1 MVGSSVELVHAQ
13 ITSARYY
20 AAPDV
25 ALKDVELSIRPGEFV
40 VITGP
45 AASGKSTLCYC
56 LTGVIPHSI
65 SADLEGDV
73 FVAGRRLRDL
83 RLPEVAPLLGFV
95 LQAPENQLFS
105 LSVREDV
112 SFGPENLCLPIDDIQ
127 RRVMASLAFTG
138 MTGYL
143 ERGSDQLSGGEAQ
156 RVVLSCL
163 LALDAP
169 LLVLDQPAA
178 ELDPEGRR
186 QVYQNLHRLNQEG
199 KTIVVVEDR
208 LGDVAGIASRIILM
222 QSGRVVRDEPIRTFF
237 ARSDLDSF
245 GIRIPDTVLLHHYL
259 QERGVNSRTVPL
271 TVEEVVE
278 WLAIKLL
285 PDRSAETPSPTPPR
299 KGEGESEETTNS
311 TLPRQGGGEA
321 EEGRGEVPAA
331 SPLIA
336 ISHLS
341 FSYPKGTRALD
352 DVSLSC
358 QAGEFVA
365 IIGEN
370 GAGKTTLA
378 KHLIGLLPPATGTV
392 LVAGQDVSRLS
403 VAQAS
408 RLVGYLFQD
417 PDYQI
422 FNGSVFDEV
431 AFGLRARKVAKA
443 QVEEETMAALR
454 RLKLDHLRNE
464 HPYTL
469 SRGQR
474 QRLALASTW
483 VLRPPILLVDEP
495 STGLDHREAADLMG
509 ILEEFRAGGGTVLI
523 ITHDLELVFEY
534 ALRVVV
540 MRRGTIR
547 LDLPTARVQEHFDE
561 VSAAGVHLPQFMH
574 LVAALAL
581 PPATNDVP
589 AIGEAV
595 LAGSRR

>member
-1 MVGSSVELVHAQ
+1 MAASSVELLHAQ

-20 AAPDV
+20 GAPGV
-25 ALKDVELSIRPGEFV
+25 ALHDVELSIRPGEFV
-40 VITGP
+40 VVTGP

-65 SADLEGDV
+65 SAELEGDV
-73 FVAGRRLRDL
+73 VVAGQRLRDL

-95 LQAPENQLFS
+95 MQAPENQLFN

-112 SFGPENLCLPIDDIQ
+112 SFGPENLCLSIEDIA
-127 RRVMASLAFTG
+127 RRVMTSLAFTG
-138 MTGYL
+138 MTAYL

-156 RVVLSCL
+156 RVVLSSL
-163 LALDAP
+163 LALGAP

-186 QVYQNLHRLNQEG
+186 QVYANLHRLNQEG

-208 LGDVAGIASRIILM
+208 LGDVAGFASRIVLM
-222 QSGRVVRDEPIRTFF
+222 QAGTVVADQPIRDFF
-237 ARSDLDSF
+237 ARSDLEGF
-245 GIRIPDTVLLHHYL
+245 GVRIPDTVLLHHYL
-259 QERGVNSRTVPL
+259 KERGLNSRIVPL
-271 TVEEVVE
+271 TVEEMVE
-278 WLAIKLL
+278 DLAGM
-285 PDRSAETPSPTPPR
+285 DSPAAQIATVSPAVAR
-299 KGEGESEETTNS
+299 
-311 TLPRQGGGEA
+311 
-321 EEGRGEVPAA
+321 PAA

-341 FSYPKGTRALD
+341 FSYPNGTRALD
-352 DVSLSC
+352 DVSLTC
-358 QAGEFVA
+358 GPGEFLA

-378 KHLIGLLPPATGTV
+378 KHLIGLLPPALGTV
-392 LVAGQDVSRLS
+392 LVAGKDVAGLS

-431 AFGLRARKVAKA
+431 AFGLRARKLPRAEL
-443 QVEEETMAALR
+443 EEKVMTALR
-454 RLKLDHLRNE
+454 RLKLDHLRGD

-483 VLRPPILLVDEP
+483 VLQPPILLVDEP
-495 STGLDHREAADLMG
+495 STGLDYREAADLMG
-509 ILEEFRAGGGTVLI
+509 VLEEFRGQGGTVLI

-540 MRRGTIR
+540 MRSGTVR
-547 LDLPTARVQEHFDE
+547 LDLPTARVQERFDE
-561 VSAAGVHLPQFMH
+561 VSAAGVRLPQFMH
-574 LVAALAL
+574 LVNALAL
-581 PPATNDVP
+581 PSSTNGVP
-589 AIGEAV
+589 ALGEAV
-595 LAGSRR
+595 LAGLRR

>member
-1 MVGSSVELVHAQ
+1 MVASSGELVHAR

-20 AAPDV
+20 AAPDF
-25 ALKDVELSIRPGEFV
+25 ALRDVELSINPGEFV

-65 SADLEGDV
+65 SAQLEGDIV
-73 FVAGRRLRDL
+73 VAGHRLRDL

-95 LQAPENQLFS
+95 MQAPENQLFN

-112 SFGPENLCLPIDDIQ
+112 SFGPENLCLPIDDIE
-127 RRVMASLAFTG
+127 RRVITSLAFTG
-138 MTGYL
+138 MTEYL

-163 LALDAP
+163 LALGAP

-186 QVYQNLHRLNQEG
+186 QVYSNLHRLNQEG

-208 LGDVAGIASRIILM
+208 LGDVAAFASRIVLM
-222 QSGRVVRDEPIRTFF
+222 SAGTVVADEPIREFF
-237 ARSDLDSF
+237 ARTDLERF
-245 GIRIPDTVLLHHYL
+245 GVRVPDTVLLHHYL
-259 QERGVNSRTVPL
+259 RERGFNSRVVPL

-278 WLAIKLL
+278 GLAGM
-285 PDRSAETPSPTPPR
+285 APP
-299 KGEGESEETTNS
+299 
-311 TLPRQGGGEA
+311 A
-321 EEGRGEVPAA
+321 EEKATVPVAA
-331 SPLIA
+331 TSPADSPLIA

-341 FSYPKGTRALD
+341 YSYPNGTRALE

-358 QAGEFVA
+358 DRGEFLA

-378 KHLIGLLPPATGTV
+378 KHLIGLLPPAPGTV
-392 LVAGQDVSRLS
+392 AVAGKDIAGLS

-431 AFGLRARKVAKA
+431 AFGLRARKLPRAE
-443 QVEEETMAALR
+443 VEETVMAALR
-454 RLKLDHLRNE
+454 RLKLGHLRGE

-483 VLRPPILLVDEP
+483 VLQPPILLVDEP
-495 STGLDHREAADLMG
+495 STGLDYREAADLMG
-509 ILEEFRAGGGTVLI
+509 VLEEFRGGGGTVLI

-540 MRRGTIR
+540 MRDGIVR
-547 LDLPTARVQEHFDE
+547 LDLPTARVQERFDE

-574 LVAALAL
+574 LVNALTL
-581 PPATNDVP
+581 PPSTNGVP
-589 AIGEAV
+589 ALGEAV
-595 LAGSRR
+595 LAGWRR

>member
-1 MVGSSVELVHAQ
+1 MVASSGELVHAR

-25 ALKDVELSIRPGEFV
+25 ALRDVELSIKSGEFII
-40 VITGP
+40 ITGP

-65 SADLEGDV
+65 SAELVGDV
-73 FVAGRRLRDL
+73 VVAGQRLRDL

-95 LQAPENQLFS
+95 MQAPENQLFN

-112 SFGPENLCLPIDDIQ
+112 SFGPENLCLPIQDIQ
-127 RRVMASLAFTG
+127 QRVMTSLSFTG
-138 MTGYL
+138 MTDYL

-156 RVVLSCL
+156 RVVLSCV
-163 LALDAP
+163 LALGAP

-186 QVYQNLHRLNQEG
+186 QVYANLQRLNQEG

-208 LGDVAGIASRIILM
+208 LGDVAGFASRIVLM
-222 QSGRVVRDEPIRTFF
+222 QAGTVVADEPIREFF
-237 ARSDLDSF
+237 ARPDLESF
-245 GIRIPDTVLLHHYL
+245 GVRVPDTVLLHHYL
-259 QERGVNSRTVPL
+259 RERGLHTRVVPL
-271 TVEEVVE
+271 TVAEAVE
-278 WLAIKLL
+278 GLTGIG
-285 PDRSAETPSPTPPR
+285 PPSAEVATVPSTDA
-299 KGEGESEETTNS
+299 G
-311 TLPRQGGGEA
+311 
-321 EEGRGEVPAA
+321 PAA
-331 SPLIA
+331 SSLIA

-341 FSYPKGTRALD
+341 FSYPNGTRALD
-352 DVSLSC
+352 DVSLRCDS
-358 QAGEFVA
+358 GEFLA

-378 KHLIGLLPPATGTV
+378 KHLIGLLPAAPGAV
-392 LVAGQDVSRLS
+392 VVAGKDIAGLS

-431 AFGLRARKVAKA
+431 AFGLRARKLPRAEVDEK
-443 QVEEETMAALR
+443 VMKALR
-454 RLKLDHLRNE
+454 RLQLDHLRGE

-483 VLRPPILLVDEP
+483 VLQPPILLVDEP
-495 STGLDHREAADLMG
+495 STGLDYREAADLMG
-509 ILEEFRAGGGTVLI
+509 VLEEFRAGGGTVLI

-534 ALRVVV
+534 AQRVVV
-540 MRRGTIR
+540 MRDGTIR
-547 LDLPTARVQEHFDE
+547 LDLPTARVQARFEE

-574 LVAALAL
+574 LVNALDL
-581 PPATNDVP
+581 PPSTNGVP
-589 AIGEAV
+589 ALGEAV
-595 LAGSRR
+595 LAGLRR

>member
-1 MVGSSVELVHAQ
+1 MVEGSPELVHAQ
-13 ITSARYY
+13 IKSARYY

-65 SADLEGDV
+65 SADLDGEV

-138 MTGYL
+138 MTEYL

-186 QVYQNLHRLNQEG
+186 QVYQNLHRLNREG

-208 LGDVAGIASRIILM
+208 LGDVAGFASRIILM
-222 QSGRVVRDEPIRTFF
+222 QSGSVVRDEPIRAFF
-237 ARSDLDSF
+237 ARSDLDTF

-259 QERGVNSRTVPL
+259 QERGVNSRVVPL

-278 WLAIKLL
+278 GLARDTPTPTL
-285 PDRSAETPSPTPPR
+285 PLRGSETGAETPHPTVPG
-299 KGEGESEETTNS
+299 K
-311 TLPRQGGGEA
+311 GGGESDDPLS
-321 EEGRGEVPAA
+321 GRETAA
-331 SPLIA
+331 PLIA

-341 FSYPKGTRALD
+341 FSYPNGARALD

-358 QAGEFVA
+358 RTGEFVA

-378 KHLIGLLPPATGTV
+378 KHLIGLLPPPPGTV
-392 LVAGQDVSRLS
+392 VVAGKDVSQLS

-431 AFGLRARKVAKA
+431 AFGLRARKVPKA
-443 QVEEETMAALR
+443 QVEAETMAALG

-509 ILEEFRAGGGTVLI
+509 LLEEFRAGGGTVLI

-547 LDLPTARVQEHFDE
+547 LDLPTARVQEHFVE

-595 LAGSRR
+595 LAGLGR

>member
-1 MVGSSVELVHAQ
+1 MVDSSGELVRAQ
-13 ITSARYY
+13 IKSARYY
-20 AAPDV
+20 AAPEV
-25 ALKDVELSIRPGEFV
+25 ALRDIDLSIMPGEFV

-73 FVAGRRLRDL
+73 VVAGRRLRDL

-95 LQAPENQLFS
+95 MQAPENQLFN

-127 RRVMASLAFTG
+127 RRVIASLGFTG
-138 MTGYL
+138 MTEYL

-186 QVYQNLHRLNQEG
+186 QVYENLHRLNQGG

-208 LGDVAGIASRIILM
+208 LGDVAGFASRIILM
-222 QSGRVVRDEPIRTFF
+222 QSGRVVRDEPIRDFF
-237 ARSDLDSF
+237 ARPDLDRF

-259 QERGVNSRTVPL
+259 KDRGVNSRVVPL
-271 TVEEVVE
+271 TVKEVVDD
-278 WLAIKLL
+278 LKL
-285 PDRSAETPSPTPPR
+285 
-299 KGEGESEETTNS
+299 
-311 TLPRQGGGEA
+311 EA
-321 EEGRGEVPAA
+321 PAA
-331 SPLIA
+331 GLPVAPASPSAADPTSSPLIA

-341 FSYPKGTRALD
+341 FRYPNGTPALD
-352 DVSLSC
+352 DVSLNCSP
-358 QAGEFVA
+358 GEFLA

-378 KHLIGLLPPATGTV
+378 KHLIGLLPPTPGTV
-392 LVAGQDVSRLS
+392 MVAGRDVAQLT

-422 FNGSVFDEV
+422 FSGSVFDEV
-431 AFGLRARKVAKA
+431 AFGLRARKLARA
-443 QVEEETMAALR
+443 EVEEKVMAALR
-454 RLKLDHLRNE
+454 RLKLDHLRSE

-483 VLRPPILLVDEP
+483 VLQPPVLLVDEP
-495 STGLDHREAADLMG
+495 STGLDYREAADLMSL
-509 ILEEFRAGGGTVLI
+509 LEEFRAGGGTVLI

-540 MRRGTIR
+540 MRKGAVR
-547 LDLPTARVQEHFDE
+547 LDLPTARVQERFDE

-581 PPATNDVP
+581 PPGTNGVP
-589 AIGEAV
+589 ALGEAV
-595 LAGSRR
+595 LAGLRR

>member
-1 MVGSSVELVHAQ
+1 MVGSSSALLHAR
-13 ITSARYY
+13 INSARYY
-20 AAPDV
+20 AAAEV
-25 ALKDVELSIRPGEFV
+25 ALRDVELSVMPGEFV
-40 VITGP
+40 VVTGP

-127 RRVMASLAFTG
+127 RRVMASLGFTG
-138 MTGYL
+138 MTEYL
-143 ERGSDQLSGGEAQ
+143 ERASDQLSGGEAQ

-163 LALDAP
+163 LALEAP

-186 QVYQNLHRLNQEG
+186 QVYQNLYRLNQAG

-208 LGDVAGIASRIILM
+208 LSDVAGFASRILLM
-222 QSGRVVRDEPIRTFF
+222 QGGTVVRDEPIRAFF
-237 ARSDLDSF
+237 ARPDLESF
-245 GIRIPDTVLLHHYL
+245 GIRIPDTVLLHQYFK
-259 QERGVNSRTVPL
+259 ERGVNSRIVPL
-271 TVEEVVE
+271 TVEEVVDG
-278 WLAIKLL
+278 LAVEGR
-285 PDRSAETPSPTPPR
+285 PRPSPSSYAAEAPSAEASIATVP
-299 KGEGESEETTNS
+299 
-311 TLPRQGGGEA
+311 LA
-321 EEGRGEVPAA
+321 AADPAA

-341 FSYPKGTRALD
+341 FTYAIGARALD

-358 QAGEFVA
+358 RAGEFVA

-378 KHLIGLLPPATGTV
+378 KHLIGLLGPAPGAV
-392 LVAGQDVSRLS
+392 VVAGKDVSRLT

-443 QVEEETMAALR
+443 EVEEAVMAALR
-454 RLKLDHLRNE
+454 RLKLDHLRSE

-483 VLRPPILLVDEP
+483 VLHPPILLVDEP
-495 STGLDHREAADLMG
+495 STGLDHREAADVMG
-509 ILEEFRAGGGTVLI
+509 LLEEFRAGGGTVLI

-540 MRRGTIR
+540 MRKGTIR
-547 LDLPTARVQEHFDE
+547 LDLPTARVQERFDE

-595 LAGSRR
+595 LAGLRR

>member
-1 MVGSSVELVHAQ
+1 MVGSSGELVRAQ
-13 ITSARYY
+13 IKSARYY
-20 AAPDV
+20 AAPEV
-25 ALKDVELSIRPGEFV
+25 ALKNIELSIMPGEFV

-73 FVAGRRLRDL
+73 VVDGRRLRDL

-95 LQAPENQLFS
+95 MQAPENQLFN

-127 RRVMASLAFTG
+127 RRVIASLGFTG
-138 MTGYL
+138 MSEYL

-186 QVYQNLHRLNQEG
+186 QVYENLHRLNQQG

-208 LGDVAGIASRIILM
+208 LGDVAGFASRIILM
-222 QSGRVVRDEPIRTFF
+222 QGGRVLRDEPIRTFF
-237 ARSDLDSF
+237 ARSDLDQF

-259 QERGVNSRTVPL
+259 KDRGVNSRIVPL
-271 TVEEVVE
+271 TVQEVVDDLVLE
-278 WLAIKLL
+278 RPASGSPVPPISA
-285 PDRSAETPSPTPPR
+285 PARSPA
-299 KGEGESEETTNS
+299 NS
-311 TLPRQGGGEA
+311 
-321 EEGRGEVPAA
+321 
-331 SPLIA
+331 LIA
-336 ISHLS
+336 ISHLTYA
-341 FSYPKGTRALD
+341 YPNGTRALD
-352 DVSLSC
+352 DVSLRC
-358 QAGEFVA
+358 GAGEFLA

-378 KHLIGLLPPATGTV
+378 KHLIGLLPPAPGTV
-392 LVAGQDVSRLS
+392 MVAGRDVAQLS

-431 AFGLRARKVAKA
+431 AFGLRARKLARAEIEDKVM
-443 QVEEETMAALR
+443 TALR
-454 RLKLDHLRNE
+454 RLKLDHLRGE

-483 VLRPPILLVDEP
+483 VLQPPILLVDEP
-495 STGLDHREAADLMG
+495 STGLDYREAADLMSL
-509 ILEEFRAGGGTVLI
+509 LEEFRAGGGTVLI

-540 MRRGTIR
+540 MRKGAVR
-547 LDLPTARVQEHFDE
+547 LDLPTARVQERFDE

-581 PPATNDVP
+581 PPDTNGVP
-589 AIGEAV
+589 ALGEAV
-595 LAGSRR
+595 LAGLRR

>member
-1 MVGSSVELVHAQ
+1 MVGSSGELVRAQ
-13 ITSARYY
+13 IKSARYY
-20 AAPDV
+20 AAPQA
-25 ALKDVELSIRPGEFV
+25 ALRDVELSVMPGEFV

-65 SADLEGDV
+65 SAELDGDV
-73 FVAGRRLRDL
+73 VVAGRRLRDL

-95 LQAPENQLFS
+95 MQAPENQLFN

-127 RRVMASLAFTG
+127 RRVIASLGFTG
-138 MTGYL
+138 MTEYL
-143 ERGSDQLSGGEAQ
+143 ERASDQLSGGEAQ

-186 QVYQNLHRLNQEG
+186 QVYENLHRLNQHG

-208 LGDVAGIASRIILM
+208 LGDVAGFASRIILM

-237 ARSDLDSF
+237 AKSDLDQF

-259 QERGVNSRTVPL
+259 KARGVNSRIVPL
-271 TVEEVVE
+271 TVQEVVDD
-278 WLAIKLL
+278 L
-285 PDRSAETPSPTPPR
+285 
-299 KGEGESEETTNS
+299 
-311 TLPRQGGGEA
+311 TLER
-321 EEGRGEVPAA
+321 PAA
-331 SPLIA
+331 GSPVAPISPPANFPAKPLIA
-336 ISHLS
+336 ISHLTYA
-341 FSYPKGTRALD
+341 YPNGTRALH
-352 DVSLSC
+352 DVSLGC
-358 QAGEFVA
+358 GAGEFLA

-378 KHLIGLLPPATGTV
+378 KHLIGLLRPEPGTV
-392 LVAGQDVSRLS
+392 MVAGKDVAQLT

-431 AFGLRARKVAKA
+431 AFGLRARKLPRAEIEDKV
-443 QVEEETMAALR
+443 VAALR
-454 RLKLDHLRNE
+454 RLKLDHLRGE

-483 VLRPPILLVDEP
+483 VLQPPILLVDEP
-495 STGLDHREAADLMG
+495 STGLDYREAADLMG
-509 ILEEFRAGGGTVLI
+509 LLEEFRAGGGTILI

-534 ALRVVV
+534 ALRVIV
-540 MRRGTIR
+540 MRKGAIR
-547 LDLPTARVQEHFDE
+547 LDLPTARVQERFDE
-561 VSAAGVHLPQFMH
+561 VSAAGVYLPQFMH

-581 PPATNDVP
+581 PPGTNGVP
-589 AIGEAV
+589 ALGEAV
-595 LAGSRR
+595 LAGLRR

>member
-1 MVGSSVELVHAQ
+1 MVGSSGELVRAQ
-13 ITSARYY
+13 IKSARYY

-25 ALKDVELSIRPGEFV
+25 ALRDIDLSIMPGEFV

-73 FVAGRRLRDL
+73 AVAGRRLRDL

-95 LQAPENQLFS
+95 MQAPENQLFN

-112 SFGPENLCLPIDDIQ
+112 SFGPENLCLLIDDIQ
-127 RRVMASLAFTG
+127 RRVIASLAFTG
-138 MTGYL
+138 MTDYL

-163 LALDAP
+163 LALEAP

-186 QVYQNLHRLNQEG
+186 QVYENLHRLNQAG

-208 LGDVAGIASRIILM
+208 LGDVAGFASRIILM
-222 QSGRVVRDEPIRTFF
+222 ESGQAVADEPIRDFF
-237 ARSDLDSF
+237 ARSDLERF

-259 QERGVNSRTVPL
+259 KDRGVNSRVVPL
-271 TVEEVVE
+271 TVQEVVDD
-278 WLAIKLL
+278 LAL
-285 PDRSAETPSPTPPR
+285 
-299 KGEGESEETTNS
+299 
-311 TLPRQGGGEA
+311 
-321 EEGRGEVPAA
+321 EVPATGLTAPIPPAAARPPA

-336 ISHLS
+336 IAHLS
-341 FSYPKGTRALD
+341 FTYANGTPALD

-358 QAGEFVA
+358 GPGEFLA

-378 KHLIGLLPPATGTV
+378 KHLIGLLPPPPGTV
-392 LVAGQDVSRLS
+392 MVGGKDVAQLS

-431 AFGLRARKVAKA
+431 AFGLRARKLPRAEVEAK
-443 QVEEETMAALR
+443 VIAALR
-454 RLKLDHLRNE
+454 RLKLDHLRSE

-483 VLRPPILLVDEP
+483 VLQPPILLVDEP
-495 STGLDHREAADLMG
+495 STGLDYREAADLMSL
-509 ILEEFRAGGGTVLI
+509 LEEFRAGGGTVLI

-540 MRRGTIR
+540 MRKGAVR
-547 LDLPTARVQEHFDE
+547 LDLPTARVQERFDE

-581 PPATNDVP
+581 PPGTNGVP
-589 AIGEAV
+589 ALGEAV
-595 LAGSRR
+595 LAGLRR

>member
-1 MVGSSVELVHAQ
+1 MVGSSGELVRAQ
-13 ITSARYY
+13 IKSARYY
-20 AAPDV
+20 AAPDL
-25 ALKDVELSIRPGEFV
+25 ALRDIDLSIMPGEFV

-73 FVAGRRLRDL
+73 LVAGHHLRDL

-95 LQAPENQLFS
+95 MQAPENQLFN

-127 RRVMASLAFTG
+127 RRVIASLAFTG
-138 MTGYL
+138 MTDYL

-186 QVYQNLHRLNQEG
+186 QVYENLHRLNQGG
-199 KTIVVVEDR
+199 KTIIVVEDR
-208 LGDVAGIASRIILM
+208 LGDVAGFASRIILM
-222 QSGRVVRDEPIRTFF
+222 ESGQAVADEPIRDFF
-237 ARSDLDSF
+237 ARPDLERF

-259 QERGVNSRTVPL
+259 KDRGVNSRVVPL
-271 TVEEVVE
+271 TVQEVVDD
-278 WLAIKLL
+278 LALEVPATGPRAPIS
-285 PDRSAETPSPTPPR
+285 PSAA
-299 KGEGESEETTNS
+299 G
-311 TLPRQGGGEA
+311 
-321 EEGRGEVPAA
+321 PAA

-336 ISHLS
+336 IAHLS
-341 FSYPKGTRALD
+341 FTYANGTPALD

-358 QAGEFVA
+358 GPGEFLA

-378 KHLIGLLPPATGTV
+378 KHLIGLLPPPPGTV
-392 LVAGQDVSRLS
+392 IVGGKDVAQLS

-431 AFGLRARKVAKA
+431 AFGLRARKLPRAE
-443 QVEEETMAALR
+443 VEEKVMAALR
-454 RLKLDHLRNE
+454 RLKLDHLRSE

-483 VLRPPILLVDEP
+483 VLQPPILLVDEP
-495 STGLDHREAADLMG
+495 STGLDYREAADLMSL
-509 ILEEFRAGGGTVLI
+509 LEEFRAGGGTVLI

-540 MRRGTIR
+540 MRKGAVR
-547 LDLPTARVQEHFDE
+547 LDLPTARVQERFDE

-581 PPATNDVP
+581 PPGTNGVP
-589 AIGEAV
+589 ALGEAV
-595 LAGSRR
+595 LAGLRR